1 MNEKALFAGRI
12 EDLITR
18 EVGGEAMA
26 FSGFLTAEECAEAE
40 AICRRYGAPYLFYGG
55 YDSAE
60 RKMLAISSMDRET
73 LQLCFPI
80 ALIRI
85 DGAEIERLTNRD
97 VLGALMGS
105 GIRRDVLGDI
115 IVRDGQALFFAADHI
130 KDFLMQNITSVG
142 RQTVKLS
149 EAPSDFAIPEPHFE
163 YLRTTIASLRADA
176 VVGGLA
182 KTSREQ
188 ANRLIEG
195 KLVYI
200 NHILLEKKTKE
211 VHPGDCVVIRG
222 LGKWIVDECR
232 DQTRKGRAILECRK
246 YI

>member
-1 MNEKALFAGRI
+1 MNERALFSGKI
-12 EDLITR
+12 EDLIAR
-18 EVGGEAMA
+18 ESGGETMA
-26 FSGFLTAEECAEAE
+26 FSGFLTPEECVKAE
-40 AICRRYGAPYLFYGG
+40 AICRRFGAPYLLYGG

-60 RKMLAISSMDRET
+60 RKMLAVSSMDEET
-73 LQLCFPI
+73 LRLCFPI

-85 DGAEIERLTNRD
+85 DGAEIDCLTNRD

-115 IVRDGQALFFAADHI
+115 IVRDGQAVFFAADHI
-130 KDFLMQNITSVG
+130 KDFLMQNIASVG
-142 RQTVKLS
+142 RQNVKLS
-149 EAPSDFAIPEPHFE
+149 EAPSDFIIPEPHFE
-163 YLRTTIASLRADA
+163 YLRTTVASLRADA

-182 KTSREQ
+182 KASREQ

-195 KLVYI
+195 KQVYI
-200 NHILLEKKTKE
+200 NHILIEKKTKE

-222 LGKWIVDECR
+222 LGKWIIDECQ

>member
-12 EDLITR
+12 EDLIMR
-18 EVGGEAMA
+18 EAGRETMT
-26 FSGFLTAEECAEAE
+26 FSGFLTAEECVEAE
-40 AICRRYGAPYLFYGG
+40 AICKRYGAPYLLYGG

-60 RKMLAISSMDRET
+60 RKILAISSMDRQT
-73 LQLCFPI
+73 LRLCFPI
-80 ALIRI
+80 VLIRI

-142 RQTVKLS
+142 RQNVKLS
-149 EAPSDFAIPEPHFE
+149 EAPSDFMIPEPHFE

-211 VHPGDCVVIRG
+211 VHPGDCIVIRG
-222 LGKWIVDECR
+222 FGKWIIDECR

>member
-1 MNEKALFAGRI
+1 MNEKALLAGRI
-12 EDLITR
+12 EDLIAR
-18 EVGGEAMA
+18 EAGGEAMV
-26 FSGFLTAEECAEAE
+26 FSGFLTPEECAEAE
-40 AICRRYGAPYLFYGG
+40 GICRRLGAPYHLYGG
-55 YDSAE
+55 HASAE
-60 RKMLAISSMDRET
+60 RKMLAISSIDEET
-73 LQLCFPI
+73 LRLCVPI
-80 ALIRI
+80 ALLRI
-85 DGAEIERLTNRD
+85 DGADVARLTNRD

-142 RQTVKLS
+142 RYSVKLS
-149 EAPSDFAIPEPHFE
+149 EAPSDFMIPEPHFE
-163 YLRTTIASLRADA
+163 HLRTTVASLRADA

-222 LGKWIVDECR
+222 LGKWIIDECQ